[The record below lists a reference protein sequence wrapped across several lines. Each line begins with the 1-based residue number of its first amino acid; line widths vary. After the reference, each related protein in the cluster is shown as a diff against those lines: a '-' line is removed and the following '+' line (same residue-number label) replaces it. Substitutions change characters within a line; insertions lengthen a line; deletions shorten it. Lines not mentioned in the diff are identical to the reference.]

1 MNEHDHFESLFVP
14 EQPQTG
20 ITDVAIPWKILLIDD
35 EADIHA
41 VLHLAL
47 QNILMDGRPV
57 QLLDAYSA
65 AEAKVLLAEHPD
77 TALIL
82 LDVVM
87 ETEQA
92 GLELVN
98 YIRHDLNNSTMQ
110 IMVITGQPG
119 YAPQRDVVVR
129 YEIDDYRLKSDLN
142 ADKLFTAVYASL
154 RAFKTLTELEA
165 QHSLLAMQTRDL
177 ARWGHIFEHA
187 EWGIFVSNFDGQRI
201 ELCNPAFASQ
211 RGFTVDE
218 VLQMRPDQLFTPEE
232 RDKLPDY
239 MKKAHDLG
247 HIIFESLHL
256 RKDSSTF
263 PVLADATV
271 VKDAQGRMLYRVVN
285 VQDITERKKAEEE
298 KHQLEK
304 LTWQLQKNQ
313 SLNRMAGGIAH
324 HFNNHLGAAIGNLE
338 MAIDDLPKQTEPA
351 RRLARALE
359 AVLKTTEISGQ
370 LLSYL
375 GQVTGENAEHNLS
388 EICRRIL
395 LVLQTVTPKNVIFM
409 EDLPTPGPTIKAKAN
424 QIEQVVANL
433 VTNAFEAIGDK
444 QGTTHLKIKKVSPV
458 DIPTNH
464 LFPLNW
470 RPEGKNHACIE
481 VTDTGCGI
489 TNEAINKLFDPF
501 YSTKFPGRGL
511 GLSTALG
518 IVTVHGGAFA
528 VASEIGRGST
538 FRVFLPISTENT
550 APKPMQQPV
559 QVSTNK
565 AGAMVLLVEDEEIV
579 RDMAQAMLTRLG
591 FRVITATDGIE
602 AVKLFKNHSD
612 TIDLVLC
619 DLNMPRMN
627 GWQTVTALRLIRP
640 ALPVVLT
647 SGHDEATIKDGV
659 LFKDTQI
666 ILHKP
671 YQKSA
676 LKEALEKAL
685 ATTFS
690 SN

>member
-1 MNEHDHFESLFVP
+1 MNEHDHFESLFAP
-14 EQPQTG
+14 ELAQTE
-20 ITDVAIPWKILLIDD
+20 ITDLAVPWKILLVDD
-35 EADIHA
+35 EADIHS
-41 VLHLAL
+41 VLRLAL
-47 QNILMDGRPV
+47 QNISMEGRPV

-65 AEAKVLLAEHPD
+65 AETKILFAEHPD

-92 GLELVN
+92 GLHLVD
-98 YIRHDLNNSTMQ
+98 YIRHDLNNRNVQ

-177 ARWGHIFEHA
+177 ARWAHIFEHA
-187 EWGIFVSNFDGQRI
+187 EWGMFVSNFDGKRI
-201 ELCNPAFASQ
+201 ELCNPAFARQ

-232 RDKLPDY
+232 RGKLPDY
-239 MKKAHDLG
+239 LRKAHDLG

-271 VKDAQGRMLYRVVN
+271 VKDAQGRMLYQVIN

-298 KHQLEK
+298 KHKLDK
-304 LTWQLQKNQ
+304 LTWRLQKNQ
-313 SLNRMAGGIAH
+313 SLDRMAGGIAH
-324 HFNNHLGAAIGNLE
+324 HFNNHLGAVIGNLE
-338 MAIDDLPKQTEPA
+338 MAIEDLPKQTETA
-351 RRLARALE
+351 RRLTRAME
-359 AVLKTTEISGQ
+359 SVLKSTEVSGQ

-375 GQVTGENAEHNLS
+375 GQVTGENAEHKLS
-388 EICRRIL
+388 DICRRIL
-395 LVLQTVTPKNVIFM
+395 LLLQAAMPKNVILK
-409 EDLPTPGPTIKAKAN
+409 EDLPTPGPTIKAKAD

-433 VTNAFEAIGDK
+433 VNNAFEAIGDK
-444 QGTTHLKIKKVSPV
+444 QGTTHLKIKTVSPA
-458 DIPTNH
+458 DISTSH

-470 RPEGKNHACIE
+470 QPEDNNHACIE

-489 TNEAINKLFDPF
+489 ANEAIDKLFDPF

-518 IVTVHGGAFA
+518 IVTAHGGAFA
-528 VASEIGRGST
+528 VASKIGRGST
-538 FRVFLPISTENT
+538 FRVFLPISAEDTS
-550 APKPMQQPV
+550 PKPMQQPV
-559 QVSTNK
+559 QVSANVG
-565 AGAMVLLVEDEEIV
+565 GAMVLLVEGEEIMC
-579 RDMAQAMLTRLG
+579 DMAQAMLTRLG

-602 AVKLFKNHSD
+602 AVEVFKNHSD
-612 TIDLVLC
+612 TIDVVLC
-619 DLNMPRMN
+619 ALSMPRMN
-627 GWQTVTALRLIRP
+627 GWQTLAALRLIRP

-647 SGHDEATIKDGV
+647 SGHDEATIRDGA
-659 LFKDTQI
+659 LFEGSQV

-685 ATTFS
+685 AMTFS